1 MERIFYTATV
11 VDTKDETG
19 MAQVQ
24 VTLEGFGSK
33 EVKLPWI
40 RMTTPYASKQ
50 FGIYFM
56 PEVGDEVI
64 VLKGHGHSPQS
75 MLIIGAVHNGKL
87 KTKIEPDGKNLI
99 KEIRTKSGN
108 SIVFDDKGGKESITI
123 ECVDEALQIK
133 FDAKEKLI
141 SIHSSKDI
149 KLESEKLIELTTKDV
164 NVKASGKVTI
174 KADKDVLVDA
184 GGNVTIKSAK
194 DVIVKGG
201 MNVKIKGGTKV
212 DIAGGAMVVIKG
224 GMVKIN

>member
-24 VTLEGFGSK
+24 VKLEGFGDT

-40 RMTTPYASKQ
+40 RMMTPYGSEK
-50 FGIYFM
+50 FGFYFM
-56 PEVGDEVI
+56 PEVGDEVV

-75 MLIIGAVHNGKL
+75 MLIIGSVHNGKL
-87 KTKIEPDGKNLI
+87 KTKISPDGKNLI

-108 SIVFDDKGGKESITI
+108 SIVFDDADGKESVTI
-123 ECVDEALQIK
+123 ECVDQELQIK
-133 FDAKEKLI
+133 FDAKAKLI
-141 SIHSSKDI
+141 SITSNKDVKI
-149 KLESEKLIELTTKDV
+149 KSTKLISLETKDV
-164 NVKASGKVTI
+164 KIKASGMVDVKASKDVTI
-174 KADKDVLVDA
+174 DA
-184 GGNVTIKSAK
+184 GGNVTVKSAK

-212 DIAGGAMVVIKG
+212 DIAGGAMVTIKG